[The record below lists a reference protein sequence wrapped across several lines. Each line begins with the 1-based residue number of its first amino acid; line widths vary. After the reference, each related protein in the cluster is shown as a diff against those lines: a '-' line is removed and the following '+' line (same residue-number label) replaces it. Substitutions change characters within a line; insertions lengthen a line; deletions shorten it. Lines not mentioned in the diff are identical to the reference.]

1 MTHSQTDRQQR
12 EESRRFAPSLTPNS
26 PLFPGKSRKR
36 RHLSRLAAPSH
47 GRWRRK
53 QAREAPQINR
63 EHRRRKRSLTLA
75 RPRNLTCGIVPT
87 YASTWRRPTSVDCVS
102 VTLTQYLVPALQRTR
117 AGPMTY
123 GAPRVQVGQ
132 AVVHVGNCRA

>member
-75 RPRNLTCGIVPT
+75 RPRNLTCRIVPT
-87 YASTWRRPTSVDCVS
+87 YASTSVGAALGDGSSDTTMKNDKS
-102 VTLTQYLVPALQRTR
+102 VVIQMHATT
-117 AGPMTY
+117 AGVDLRLST
-123 GAPRVQVGQ
+123 VCQ
-132 AVVHVGNCRA
+132 